1 MMRTHKRGLRL
12 ILLLLIASMLVDIC
26 PGMAETVSDPAA
38 TETEAPVLPSNPY
51 RIVLIAPGGW
61 TNNNGA
67 EIKATVTD
75 KENIGWQK
83 IEYRMNG
90 GVWTDCEDLFDQ
102 GKAEITVHENG
113 TFMLRVTDPYDRT
126 FDETAQVSTI
136 DLAVPLVSA
145 NIANSVLHID
155 VRDELS
161 GIAGVQINSMLF
173 TTVEGNKLDVELDD
187 NMNKFEKLAIRA
199 FDFAGNFSDPIT
211 LDNPDYVKP
220 VDPTPEPTAT
230 PKPSKKPGGSTSA
243 TDAPASAEPEPD
255 PTPTAVVVPAAT
267 DKPHGLGSSLI
278 YVSDE
283 DWMEPTQAPT
293 AEPTAE
299 PTAAPTPEPII
310 QTEYITIGPGMPYQA
325 DSNSH
330 TLDVLYSAA
339 TNKQFITLQSKAGNT
354 FYLVID
360 YDKPIDEEAEM
371 YETYFL
377 NLVDERDLLAL
388 MSDEEKEEVPTP
400 TPEIIYVTPEPTA
413 VPAPMPVVTEP
424 EPEKKPDQM
433 TAIIALAAI
442 VLLGGGGAIFM
453 LKNKGKGGT
462 PAIQKFYID
471 LQEKGLSPKYIKNIH
486 GCLHK
491 ALDIAV
497 RIDYITKNPTSACI
511 IPRVIQKEMH
521 PLDAPEQVQLLQSL
535 KGKKNE
541 ALIVTALFTGMRAGE
556 LLGLTWDNVDFDHG
570 VIHIVKQLTQSRG
583 EGHPFAFGTLKNGKT
598 RSINPAPFVLVT
610 LKAHKEYQEEQK
622 RIAGDL
628 WNEGKFPNLVFTH
641 ADGSHLSQP
650 TIWKA
655 FQKALEDAGLNH
667 HRLHDCRHTF
677 AVNSIR
683 AGDDI
688 KTIQENM
695 GHYSA
700 AFTLDRYG
708 HVTETMRQESANRM
722 QAFIQ
727 GISGN
732 GGGNA

>member
-1 MMRTHKRGLRL
+1 MMTMRKRGRRM
-12 ILLLLIASMLVDIC
+12 ILLLLIASMLMGIC
-26 PGMAETVSDPAA
+26 PGMAETVNNLSGA
-38 TETEAPVLPSNPY
+38 ETPVLPANPY
-51 RIVLIAPGGW
+51 RIVLVAPGGW

-75 KENIGWQK
+75 KESIGWQK

-90 GVWTDCEDLFDQ
+90 GSWTDCEDLFDK
-102 GKAEITVHENG
+102 GKAEITVHEDG

-126 FDETAQVSTI
+126 FEETAQVTSI
-136 DLAVPLVSA
+136 DLAAPLVSS
-145 NIANSVLHID
+145 NIANHALHIE

-187 NMNKFEKLAIRA
+187 NMNKFEKLAVRA

-230 PKPSKKPGGSTSA
+230 PKPSKKPTSGSAA
-243 TDAPASAEPEPD
+243 TDAPASDAPATEATPAVTPVIEP
-255 PTPTAVVVPAAT
+255 VVT
-267 DKPHGLGSSLI
+267 EKPHGLGSSLI
-278 YVSDE
+278 YVSDD

-293 AEPTAE
+293 AVPTAE

-325 DSNSH
+325 DGNSH

-413 VPAPMPVVTEP
+413 VPAPTPVVTEP

-453 LKNKGKGGT
+453 LKNKGKGG
-462 PAIQKFYID
+462 
-471 LQEKGLSPKYIKNIH
+471 KN
-486 GCLHK
+486 
-491 ALDIAV
+491 
-497 RIDYITKNPTSACI
+497 
-511 IPRVIQKEMH
+511 
-521 PLDAPEQVQLLQSL
+521 
-535 KGKKNE
+535 
-541 ALIVTALFTGMRAGE
+541 RA
-556 LLGLTWDNVDFDHG
+556 DND
-570 VIHIVKQLTQSRG
+570 
-583 EGHPFAFGTLKNGKT
+583 
-598 RSINPAPFVLVT
+598 FVLDDDDD
-610 LKAHKEYQEEQK
+610 EPDEEEPNQE
-622 RIAGDL
+622 
-628 WNEGKFPNLVFTH
+628 
-641 ADGSHLSQP
+641 
-650 TIWKA
+650 
-655 FQKALEDAGLNH
+655 
-667 HRLHDCRHTF
+667 
-677 AVNSIR
+677 
-683 AGDDI
+683 
-688 KTIQENM
+688 
-695 GHYSA
+695 
-700 AFTLDRYG
+700 
-708 HVTETMRQESANRM
+708 
-722 QAFIQ
+722 
-727 GISGN
+727 
-732 GGGNA
+732 

>member
-1 MMRTHKRGLRL
+1 MMTMRKRGRRM
-12 ILLLLIASMLVDIC
+12 ILLLMIASMLMSIC
-26 PGMAETVSDPAA
+26 PGMAETVNNLSGA
-38 TETEAPVLPSNPY
+38 ETPVLPANPY
-51 RIVLIAPGGW
+51 RIVLVAPGGW

-75 KENIGWQK
+75 KESIGWQK

-90 GVWTDCEDLFDQ
+90 GSWTDCEDLFDK

-126 FDETAQVSTI
+126 FEETAQVTSI
-136 DLAVPLVSA
+136 DLAAPLVSA
-145 NIANSVLHID
+145 NIANHALHIE
-155 VRDELS
+155 VWDELS

-173 TTVEGNKLDVELDD
+173 TTVEGSKLDVDLDD
-187 NMNKFEKLAIRA
+187 NMNKFEKLAVRA

-230 PKPSKKPGGSTSA
+230 
-243 TDAPASAEPEPD
+243 DAPASAEPKPD
-255 PTPTAVVVPAAT
+255 PTPTAVVVPAAAE
-267 DKPHGLGSSLI
+267 KPHGLGSSLI

-325 DSNSH
+325 DGNSH

-413 VPAPMPVVTEP
+413 VPAPTPVVTEP

-453 LKNKGKGGT
+453 LKNKGQGG
-462 PAIQKFYID
+462 
-471 LQEKGLSPKYIKNIH
+471 KN
-486 GCLHK
+486 
-491 ALDIAV
+491 
-497 RIDYITKNPTSACI
+497 
-511 IPRVIQKEMH
+511 
-521 PLDAPEQVQLLQSL
+521 
-535 KGKKNE
+535 
-541 ALIVTALFTGMRAGE
+541 RA
-556 LLGLTWDNVDFDHG
+556 DND
-570 VIHIVKQLTQSRG
+570 
-583 EGHPFAFGTLKNGKT
+583 
-598 RSINPAPFVLVT
+598 FVLDDDDD
-610 LKAHKEYQEEQK
+610 EPDDEEPNQE
-622 RIAGDL
+622 
-628 WNEGKFPNLVFTH
+628 
-641 ADGSHLSQP
+641 
-650 TIWKA
+650 
-655 FQKALEDAGLNH
+655 
-667 HRLHDCRHTF
+667 
-677 AVNSIR
+677 
-683 AGDDI
+683 
-688 KTIQENM
+688 
-695 GHYSA
+695 
-700 AFTLDRYG
+700 
-708 HVTETMRQESANRM
+708 
-722 QAFIQ
+722 
-727 GISGN
+727 
-732 GGGNA
+732 